1 MASQCPTSNAFRYNA
16 TLCACSPGYFLNATS
31 NACQLFQVDA
41 NNWLEVNTGVDY
53 SINLPY
59 TFFFSFDSIRRF
71 TQSQAIFLESTLV
84 LLFAWLLLCFL
95 VRFGSLGDGRTPWFK
110 IRWWISRLD
119 VAFATRHWLELASRI
134 MAQDDQKV
142 VKKRK
147 TELGGAFSIASWI
160 LFIGLFAA
168 LLYQALSKRTVEV
181 HNVRATNAP
190 DLASFVNDL
199 EFNITTVSSMS
210 CSHLRDLGTLVMGNP
225 GFIDQRV
232 APLSS
237 FANYSCQN
245 TTKGPKITIKCN
257 GCQLIRDSMYTSWKF
272 IDLPNDPAIAVG
284 FEFNVTA
291 KNHANK
297 RHLSFVSGRLKNG
310 SNLDDRPTTYRGPVP
325 NILKFNFFPRVY
337 HNLHD
342 LKLVQPLFHEFLP
355 GSSSSEISQLQGSL
369 QSSNN
374 GLINTTLSLNF
385 LTDYIVEIDNQ
396 NALGPVSFLADLG
409 GLYCISIGIFFYFL
423 VQFEY
428 RIKKFRNEDGVMRK
442 IRNRR
447 KAQDR
452 WDKLRKYVTY
462 TWGCSSLRDDY
473 QNVKQGTCCSG
484 FMIETTRKEG
494 SSLKQGQLYRKETI
508 SFNRKVNL
516 PVEKVDPELIHSQ
529 GANSS
534 STKSASTIEGKLPC
548 PKDEEVLEGEVFE
561 NVKHQRH
568 EHAIGSNDRD
578 AIQPSVLATVYDYTL
593 PPPPSFEFGAGSEV
607 SVADLHK
614 NLQNLFEYNA
624 MLRERLAVAQS
635 MLHALSAKCQ
645 SSAVETRR

>member
-1 MASQCPTSNAFRYNA
+1 MASHCPTSNAFRYNA
-16 TLCACSPGYFLNATS
+16 TLCACNPGYFLNATS
-31 NACQLFQVDA
+31 NACLLFQVDG
-41 NNWLEVNTGVDY
+41 NNWLDVNTGVDY
-53 SINLPY
+53 SINLPD

-84 LLFAWLLLCFL
+84 LLLAWLLLCFL
-95 VRFGSLGDGRTPWFK
+95 LRFGSLGDGRTPWFK

-119 VAFATRHWLELASRI
+119 
-134 MAQDDQKV
+134 DDQKV

-147 TELGGAFSIASWI
+147 TELGGTFSIASWI

-199 EFNITTVSSMS
+199 EFNITTISGMS

-245 TTKGPKITIKCN
+245 TTKGPKITLKCN
-257 GCQLIRDSMYTSWKF
+257 GCQLIRDSLYTSWKF

-291 KNHANK
+291 KNHGDK
-297 RHLSFVSGRLKNG
+297 RHLSFVGGRLKNG

-355 GSSSSEISQLQGSL
+355 GSSFSEISQLQGSL

-374 GLINTTLSLNF
+374 GIINTTLSLNF

-423 VQFEY
+423 VQLEY
-428 RIKKFRNEDGVMRK
+428 RIKKFRNEDSVMRK

-462 TWGCSSLRDDY
+462 TWGCNSLRDDY

-494 SSLKQGQLYRKETI
+494 SSLKQRQLYRKEAI

-516 PVEKVDPELIHSQ
+516 PVEK
-529 GANSS
+529 
-534 STKSASTIEGKLPC
+534 
-548 PKDEEVLEGEVFE
+548 
-561 NVKHQRH
+561 
-568 EHAIGSNDRD
+568 
-578 AIQPSVLATVYDYTL
+578 
-593 PPPPSFEFGAGSEV
+593 
-607 SVADLHK
+607 
-614 NLQNLFEYNA
+614 
-624 MLRERLAVAQS
+624 
-635 MLHALSAKCQ
+635 
-645 SSAVETRR
+645 